1 MKRIF
6 NLLNKNV
13 FNFSSFAHPFVKKI
27 DVQKELPIITIS
39 REAGSG
45 GRPIAY
51 LVEKKLGNP
60 WKLYHKEIV
69 EEIAKQTRL
78 EQKLIKEIDEQNIPL
93 LEEIVGGFFGKRY
106 PTLSNYYKHLVRIL
120 SVIGR
125 RGNAIIMGRGAHF
138 LLPHSLKV
146 RIICEM
152 EQRIQ
157 WIMEY
162 EKVKTASTALR
173 RIEESDLQR
182 IEFNKKLFHHDVRK
196 AHHYDLVV
204 RTGKYLNIEDAADLI
219 VSATKRRFGL

>member
-13 FNFSSFAHPFVKKI
+13 FSFSFFANPFVKKI
-27 DVQKELPIITIS
+27 DIQKELPIITIS

-93 LEEIVGGFFGKRY
+93 VEEIVGNFFGKRY

-120 SVIGR
+120 SVIGH
-125 RGNAIIMGRGAHF
+125 RGNAIIMGRGANF
-138 LLPHSLKV
+138 LLPYSLKV

-152 EQRIQ
+152 EQRIK

-162 EKVKTASTALR
+162 EGAKTALAAAK
-173 RIEESDLQR
+173 RIEESDEQR
-182 IEFNKKLFHHDVRK
+182 IEFNKKIFRHDIRK
-196 AHHYDLVV
+196 AHHYDLVI
-204 RTGKYLNIEDAADLI
+204 RTGKSLSVEDASDLI
-219 VSATKRRFGL
+219 VFMAKRRFRL